1 MKIVIVG
8 SVIFSKDLI
17 LIRKKNG
24 CKIDGIIGKK
34 NSNYHSDF
42 CDLVSYF
49 KRKGYNCT
57 YSKNINDKKTYLW
70 LKKINP
76 DLILCLGWSNL
87 FKRKILKLPRLG
99 VIGYHPADLPKN
111 KGRHPIIWSLAL
123 GLKKVA
129 STFFLM
135 NEKADSGK
143 IISKK
148 YLIVKKD
155 TYAAQLYNDLNKIAG
170 LQLISI
176 LKKIQKNK
184 KISTIK
190 AIKTDKKIK
199 DNFWRKRNFEDGK
212 IDWRMSAKNIY
223 NLVRSLSKPYP
234 GAHFFYNKKLIKLL
248 ETSII
253 IYKKKN
259 IEPGKILGKYKKNPI
274 IKCGDNALMLKKY
287 YPKIN
292 FKKNSYSQ

>member
-1 MKIVIVG
+1 M
-8 SVIFSKDLI
+8 
-17 LIRKKNG
+17 
-24 CKIDGIIGKK
+24 
-34 NSNYHSDF
+34 
-42 CDLVSYF
+42 
-49 KRKGYNCT
+49 
-57 YSKNINDKKTYLW
+57 W

-155 TYAAQLYNDLNKIAG
+155 TYAAQLYNDLNKIDG

-190 AIKTDKKIK
+190 AIKTDKKIQ
-199 DNFWRKRNFEDGK
+199 DNFWRQRNFEDGT

>member
-1 MKIVIVG
+1 MKTVIIG

-17 LIRKKNG
+17 LILEKNG
-24 CKIDGIIGKK
+24 LKINGIIGKK
-34 NSNYHSDF
+34 NSSHHSDF
-42 CDLVSYF
+42 FDLVSYF
-49 KRKGYNCT
+49 KRKGYNCI

-70 LKKINP
+70 LKKIKP
-76 DLILCLGWSNL
+76 DLILCLGWSKL
-87 FKRKILKLPRLG
+87 LKRKILKLPSIG

-123 GLKKVA
+123 GLRKVA

-135 NEKADSGK
+135 NDKADSGK
-143 IISKK
+143 IIQKK

-155 TYAAQLYNDLNKIAG
+155 TYVGKLYNDLNKIAG
-170 LQLISI
+170 SQLISI
-176 LKKIQKNK
+176 LKKIKRNK
-184 KISTIK
+184 KIPIVKTSKVNKK
-190 AIKTDKKIK
+190 AK

-212 IDWRMSAKNIY
+212 IDWRMSARNIY

-248 ETSII
+248 EASVMN
-253 IYKKKN
+253 YKKEN

-274 IKCGDNALMLKKY
+274 IKCGDNAIILKKY

-292 FKKNSYSQ
+292 LKKDSYSQ